1 MYVPSFCI
9 SRGFINNAEGF
20 GQVVAGWLMGGGCL
34 MVNGQKQKRKKNKY
48 NKSTLFFMTQT
59 TVNAAASVVRHLI
72 AKIAYLII

>member
-48 NKSTLFFMTQT
+48 NKSTLF
-59 TVNAAASVVRHLI
+59 L
-72 AKIAYLII
+72 